1 MAAAIRGWSLF
12 LKKILA
18 INRPSINTTDMYK
31 KGCAA
36 FQWAFD
42 FSTLQGTKKIAKFFF
57 GNYAMAISL

>member
-1 MAAAIRGWSLF
+1 
-12 LKKILA
+12 
-18 INRPSINTTDMYK
+18 MYK

>member
-18 INRPSINTTDMYK
+18 NNRPSINTIDMYK

-42 FSTLQGTKKIAKFFF
+42 FSTLQLTKKMGYIIF